1 MTGHRAVPEPLQVG
15 PYDVVD
21 YLRFAAAYWDFGI
34 GGHYDAQWA
43 KSKGFEAP
51 YAQGYLLWA
60 TTIWW
65 MHAWLET
72 RQEENLRLHRVR
84 LRFTSPIYAAEKF
97 ELSAT
102 TTSQPLIYNVAW
114 RPYGTNGQLLD
125 AKAHGECELEGQSL
139 TETS

>member
-1 MTGHRAVPEPLQVG
+1 MTGDGTLPAPLVVG

-43 KSKGFEAP
+43 RSKGFDAP

-65 MHAWLET
+65 MQAWLER
-72 RQEENLRLHRVR
+72 RQEEDLRLHRVR

-102 TTSQPLIYNVAW
+102 ATPQPFIYNVAW
-114 RPYGTNGQLLD
+114 RPYGANGQLLE
-125 AKAHGECELEGQSL
+125 AKAHGECELVGRSVIEAS
-139 TETS
+139 